1 MKLDVPT
8 DELYVYIKTPL
19 YYLLN
24 YIIREY
30 LNFQLIWLSLSVP
43 HPELSFYHQ

>member
-30 LNFQLIWLSLSVP
+30 LNFQLI
-43 HPELSFYHQ
+43 